1 VITPLEPWR
10 DWLPGEL
17 SPVRRKVLS
26 HSPDALQN
34 FAGFPPE
41 LRSGVHQKG
50 CDLEGVGEIS
60 HNNTPMTH
68 TSFKAL
74 CLSLALTSLHG
85 IQASALTNQ
94 QLLQER
100 LITPAVYVLLKSHGA
115 NTPTK
120 RWEVIQKA
128 CGAGRLSPGECGTS
142 RRRREY

>member
-1 VITPLEPWR
+1 
-10 DWLPGEL
+10 
-17 SPVRRKVLS
+17 
-26 HSPDALQN
+26 
-34 FAGFPPE
+34 
-41 LRSGVHQKG
+41 
-50 CDLEGVGEIS
+50 
-60 HNNTPMTH
+60 MTH

-74 CLSLALTSLHG
+74 CFSLLITSLHG

-100 LITPAVYVLLKSHGA
+100 LITPTVYELLNRHGA

-120 RWEVIQKA
+120 RWVVIQKA